1 MRINGI
7 NGREPWYSDRQQLL
21 LPPQAYP
28 PGNFPGQTT
37 PWIGQFGPSLATP
50 QPNIGWEAAIA
61 SAVAAQMGQ
70 LCQELK
76 EMKSLIGGRQGSDS
90 GSSSRLSKW
99 AWSDSLRVSDDT
111 CDNCAHWRCEY
122 NKTCR
127 DDEGIF
133 ASLRDTE
140 REVDLQ
146 KREIEILKC
155 ELREA
160 CALADLTAKPT
171 MMGASQARGRGYTIL
186 PPCGQAA
193 LSGLHKGPPSGGQTH
208 VKGKRGSSRQ
218 PTANPQVGTTA
229 RGGGLLSTS
238 APYGQATLQGSVHM
252 LFETTKPNKFGKV
265 NDSVDKQFDPN
276 FPMRRIAGS
285 EVVHDAAYAW
295 WKSMN
300 GKGFVHWYE
309 QAEAAFKSGKVSQ
322 DLCKKAKMTEK
333 YFLELPSIAKL
344 MEDYKSPENRGNI
357 TWEKLGKA
365 AYVKSQFKP
374 LRTPEEHIARAVE
387 REAKASRYGDR
398 DASLRAG
405 QTIKRPSFPT
415 GGTVNLPYSTPEPSG
430 LETQQPTPTQGAPTL
445 LSSTLSNIAQA
456 TSSHPMQQPDVQMN
470 NLEENPPPG
479 Q

>member
-111 CDNCAHWRCEY
+111 CDNCTHWRCEY

-127 DDEGIF
+127 DAEGIF

-146 KREIEILKC
+146 KREIEILKH

-160 CALADLTAKPT
+160 HALADLTAKPT
-171 MMGASQARGRGYTIL
+171 MMGASQVRGRGYSSGPHEARPQVGTSAPRGRALTIL
-186 PPCGQAA
+186 PP
-193 LSGLHKGPPSGGQTH
+193 H
-208 VKGKRGSSRQ
+208 
-218 PTANPQVGTTA
+218 
-229 RGGGLLSTS
+229 
-238 APYGQATLQGSVHM
+238 GQATL
-252 LFETTKPNKFGKV
+252 
-265 NDSVDKQFDPN
+265 
-276 FPMRRIAGS
+276 
-285 EVVHDAAYAW
+285 
-295 WKSMN
+295 
-300 GKGFVHWYE
+300 
-309 QAEAAFKSGKVSQ
+309 SG
-322 DLCKKAKMTEK
+322 
-333 YFLELPSIAKL
+333 
-344 MEDYKSPENRGNI
+344 
-357 TWEKLGKA
+357 
-365 AYVKSQFKP
+365 
-374 LRTPEEHIARAVE
+374 
-387 REAKASRYGDR
+387 
-398 DASLRAG
+398 
-405 QTIKRPSFPT
+405 
-415 GGTVNLPYSTPEPSG
+415 
-430 LETQQPTPTQGAPTL
+430 
-445 LSSTLSNIAQA
+445 
-456 TSSHPMQQPDVQMN
+456 
-470 NLEENPPPG
+470 
-479 Q
+479 